1 MSTNG
6 GSKMNGLS
14 ITGICLAVV
23 GVLVVVWGM
32 TQVSVSINPD
42 FMSFATG
49 GIVLVAI
56 GLCMISGLPAIF
68 QVGGIC
74 LAAIVT
80 MLYIYSLPIT
90 PMIVKLLGFVP
101 VIALAAWL
109 SLKFWK

>member
-1 MSTNG
+1 
-6 GSKMNGLS
+6 MNGLS
-14 ITGICLAVV
+14 ITGICLVVV
-23 GVLVVVWGM
+23 GVLFVIWGM
-32 TQVSVSINPD
+32 TQVSISINPD

-49 GIVLVAI
+49 GIVLVVI

-74 LAAIVT
+74 LAANVT
-80 MLYIYSLPIT
+80 MLYIYSLPAT
-90 PMIVKLLGFVP
+90 PLIVKLLGFVP